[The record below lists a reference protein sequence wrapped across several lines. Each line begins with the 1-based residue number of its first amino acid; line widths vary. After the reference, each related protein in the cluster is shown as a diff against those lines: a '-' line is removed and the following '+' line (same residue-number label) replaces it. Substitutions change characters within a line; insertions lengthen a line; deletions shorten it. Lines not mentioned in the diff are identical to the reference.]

1 MTRLA
6 WDKVGERRYET
17 GVDHGVLYLRDPSG
31 AYTQG
36 YAWNGL
42 TTVTESPSGAES
54 TKTYADNI
62 PYLNLKSAEEFGATI
77 EALYYPDEFARCDGT
92 AEPEPGVYLGQQ
104 VRETFGFSYRTLIG
118 NDLVGNDYGSKIH
131 LVYGADAN
139 PSEKARATVNDSPE
153 PTAFSWEVTTTPVE
167 VGTVGGKEYKPT
179 SHLIV
184 DSTKV
189 SASAFAA
196 LQDVLYGTA
205 GSDPRL
211 PLPGEVLSM
220 FSGSLT
226 MVETE
231 APTYNA
237 TTDTVTVPAIA
248 GVTYM
253 VGGEVVSGSFTISED
268 TVVEAVPA
276 AGYRFTET
284 SDTDWTVNY
293 S

>member
-1 MTRLA
+1 MTRIA

-17 GVDHGVLYLRDPSG
+17 GVDHGVLYLRDENG
-31 AYTQG
+31 DYTNG

-54 TKTYADNI
+54 SKTYADNI

-77 EALYYPDEFARCDGT
+77 EALYYPDEFMRCDGT
-92 AEPEPGVYLGQQ
+92 AEPEQGVYLGQQ
-104 VRETFGFSYRTLIG
+104 GRETFGFSYRSLIG

-139 PSEKARATVNDSPE
+139 PSEKARSTVNDAPE

-167 VGTVGGKEYKPT
+167 VGTVNGKEYRPT

-189 SASAFAA
+189 SAAGFAA
-196 LQDVLYGTA
+196 LQDALYGTA

-211 PLPGEVLSM
+211 PMPGEVLAM
-220 FSGSLT
+220 FAGT
-226 MVETE
+226 ITVVETV
-231 APTYNA
+231 APTYDA
-237 TTDTVTVPAIA
+237 GTDTVTVPSTP

-268 TVVEAVPA
+268 TVVRAVPA
-276 AGYRFTET
+276 DGYRFTDT
-284 SDTDWTVNY
+284 SDTDWTMNY